1 MTRTPESDMKAI
13 HGARSQMQAYS
24 DQLNPTQDGQPVTDG
39 ITVALL
45 VSCYGTNRIHQP
57 NSFQQFCNDVRGGP
71 PNRRSTGT
79 DIVAQLRIP
88 PEANV
93 RVSYRE
99 HRIRATLSAPG
110 MMMGNGDILILND
123 YAPVSLTTGWSA
135 RIGNVN
141 DPLTLADIVPGF
153 PDLLITMLK
162 RGDTHV
168 MLEYIDEEITWAQAR
183 RTIANK
189 TEGRS

>member
-57 NSFQQFCNDVRGGP
+57 NSFQQFCNDVCGGP

-79 DIVAQLRIP
+79 DMVAQLRIP

-99 HRIRATLSAPG
+99 HRIRATLSTPG
-110 MMMGNGDILILND
+110 MMIGTGNLLILD
-123 YAPVSLTTGWSA
+123 DHAPNALVIDWMEKL
-135 RIGNVN
+135 GNHE
-141 DPLTLADIVPGF
+141 DPLTIADIVAGLPAYVIST
-153 PDLLITMLK
+153 ITRK
-162 RGDTHV
+162 NNHV
-168 MLEYIDEEITWAQAR
+168 IMEYVDDEIAWGKAR
-183 RTIANK
+183 RTIADK